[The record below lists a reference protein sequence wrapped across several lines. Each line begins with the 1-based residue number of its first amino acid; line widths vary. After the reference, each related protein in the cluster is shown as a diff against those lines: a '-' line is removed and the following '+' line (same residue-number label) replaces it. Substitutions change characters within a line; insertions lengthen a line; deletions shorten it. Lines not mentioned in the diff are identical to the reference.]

1 MRHGSPPRLLALQSI
16 LSPNRRESLPTLS
29 AGVRITGVEAAFG
42 SSNILQRQGSR
53 SVPCP
58 RTGLILTCDG
68 PSLTISWSL
77 CAPTCTMMKVVHG
90 AQGKSAREDGTRPC
104 SDDL

>member
-1 MRHGSPPRLLALQSI
+1 MEQ
-16 LSPNRRESLPTLS
+16 
-29 AGVRITGVEAAFG
+29 VTGVEAAFG
-42 SSNILQRQGSR
+42 SSNILQRQRRR

-77 CAPTCTMMKVVHG
+77 CAPTCTVMKVVHG

-104 SDDL
+104 SDDLGSGARARHWTSLQGGPLSHRARVISH